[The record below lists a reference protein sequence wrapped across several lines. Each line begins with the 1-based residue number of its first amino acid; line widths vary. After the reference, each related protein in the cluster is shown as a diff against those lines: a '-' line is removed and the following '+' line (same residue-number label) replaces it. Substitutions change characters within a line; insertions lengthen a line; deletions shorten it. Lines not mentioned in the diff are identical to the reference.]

1 MLCEERGDCIDE
13 AVNVIENLLVGYT
26 VSEDVDGILEEIY
39 LAGAAGLAFHQD
51 GFDSVHGILC

>member
-26 VSEDVDGILEEIY
+26 VSEDVDGILEEIH
-39 LAGAAGLAFHQD
+39 LAGAASLAFHQD